1 MRSEPLDNGIV
12 ECAQGAQVNDGR
24 EYCGSG
30 NLWRSE
36 NQRLDG
42 SGRVAFEE
50 WIEKREMVG
59 GDQYGDGESSGEKLV
74 REIKDGYNM
83 PLRREGKDE
92 DMRAV
97 TVAGGGHGLK
107 MVCE

>member
-1 MRSEPLDNGIV
+1 MRSEPLDDGIV
-12 ECAQGAQVNDGR
+12 ECAQGAHISDGP

-50 WIEKREMVG
+50 WIEKREMGG
-59 GDQYGDGESSGEKLV
+59 GDQYGDGEASGEKLV
-74 REIKDGYNM
+74 REIKDGYNL
-83 PLRREGKDE
+83 PRRRVGKDCALLA
-92 DMRAV
+92 MA
-97 TVAGGGHGLK
+97 
-107 MVCE
+107 

>member
-1 MRSEPLDNGIV
+1 MG
-12 ECAQGAQVNDGR
+12 
-24 EYCGSG
+24 
-30 NLWRSE
+30 
-36 NQRLDG
+36 
-42 SGRVAFEE
+42 
-50 WIEKREMVG
+50 G
-59 GDQYGDGESSGEKLV
+59 GDQYGDGEASGEKLV

-97 TVAGGGHGLK
+97 AVAGGGHGLK